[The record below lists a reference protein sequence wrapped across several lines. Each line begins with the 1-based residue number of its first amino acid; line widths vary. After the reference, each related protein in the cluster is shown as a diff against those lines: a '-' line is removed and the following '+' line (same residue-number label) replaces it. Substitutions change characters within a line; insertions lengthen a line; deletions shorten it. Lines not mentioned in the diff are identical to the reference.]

1 MYNITCYPLIIYG
14 IWRHMAD
21 HRHKI
26 PKKDQAKHFPNW
38 DHGGKG
44 DRPRIAGRLNN
55 NSPAYQDGWERIF
68 GGKRG
73 ED

>member
-1 MYNITCYPLIIYG
+1 
-14 IWRHMAD
+14 MAD

-44 DRPRIAGRLNN
+44 DRRRTSGLLNN

-68 GGKRG
+68 GGKTDG